1 MTNNNKEIY
10 PSETKQEK
18 SNNQVERDTI
28 MNLASNLLNKD
39 ESSIDMGSIMKMAT
53 NLFKDDTLMNSV
65 KDLAKLNQNKTL
77 EISKRP
83 QKQEEK
89 DTTLYYQHIQGII
102 HKLTELKQ
110 ELQDI
115 KKQNEH
121 LREIILNQEK
131 QQTEKDTKKIDHDK
145 THNQQIEK
153 QKIKNKKNRVRK
165 SILS

>member
-18 SNNQVERDTI
+18 SNNQVERNTI

-77 EISKRP
+77 DISERP

-89 DTTLYYQHIQGII
+89 DTTLYYQHIQVII

-121 LREIILNQEK
+121 LTEIILNQEK
-131 QQTEKDTKKIDHDK
+131 QQTEKDTKKSIMIKH
-145 THNQQIEK
+145 I
-153 QKIKNKKNRVRK
+153 ISRLKNKK
-165 SILS
+165 SSS